1 MEEIVLVLTT
11 VPDEFDA
18 ESMARELVEARLA
31 ACVSI
36 LPAQT
41 STYRWKGAIET
52 AKERQMVIKTTS
64 NRTGG
69 LWKAIRDRH
78 PYEVPE
84 ILEFRPSGG
93 DPTYLD
99 WIRTS
104 GVVS

>member
-11 VPDEFDA
+11 VPEDFDA
-18 ESMARELVEARLA
+18 DALARALVEEGYA

-36 LPAQT
+36 LPMQT
-41 STYRWKGAIET
+41 STYRWKGVIENQ
-52 AKERQMVIKTTS
+52 KERQLTIKTTS
-64 NRTGG
+64 SRTGG

-84 ILEFRPSGG
+84 ILEFRATGG
-93 DPTYLD
+93 DPSYLD

>member
-11 VPDEFDA
+11 VPDDFDA
-18 ESMARELVEARLA
+18 DGLARALIEERYA

-41 STYRWKGAIET
+41 STYRWKEAIET
-52 AKERQMVIKTTS
+52 AKERQLVIKTTS
-64 NRTGG
+64 SRAGG

-84 ILEFRPSGG
+84 ILELRVSHG
-93 DPTYLD
+93 DPSYLD
-99 WIRTS
+99 WVRAS
-104 GVVS
+104 V

>member
-11 VPDEFDA
+11 VPDDFDA
-18 ESMARELVEARLA
+18 ETMARELVEERFA

-41 STYRWKGAIET
+41 SVYRWKGAVET
-52 AKERQMVIKTTS
+52 AKERQLLIKTTS
-64 NRTGG
+64 KWTGG

-84 ILEFRPSGG
+84 ILELRPTGG
-93 DPTYLD
+93 DPSYLD
-99 WIRTS
+99 WVRAS
-104 GVVS
+104 V